1 MKSENSRK
9 DEQTQYL
16 NAGLYNFNETV
27 IKRMKHQSGTCFFMY
42 VRIVQFS
49 GCCSKRRWSH
59 QRTLTIG
66 GRIIVW
72 LVTSLTDLDLTKN
85 GKFLL
90 FVCIE
95 TV

>member
-42 VRIVQFS
+42 VRL
-49 GCCSKRRWSH
+49 H
-59 QRTLTIG
+59 
-66 GRIIVW
+66 VW
-72 LVTSLTDLDLTKN
+72 LYLYAVMA
-85 GKFLL
+85 F
-90 FVCIE
+90 FVAFMHMYACVCDCLIG
-95 TV
+95 